1 MRKAKELGVTRQ
13 IQEEAAHKV
22 YLRKHYALALLPGD
36 RTMDAF
42 NSLQVL
48 PIQRILI
55 KRN

>member
-22 YLRKHYALALLPGD
+22 YLRKHYALALLPAD
-36 RTMDAF
+36 RIIDAF

-48 PIQRILI
+48 SI
-55 KRN
+55 